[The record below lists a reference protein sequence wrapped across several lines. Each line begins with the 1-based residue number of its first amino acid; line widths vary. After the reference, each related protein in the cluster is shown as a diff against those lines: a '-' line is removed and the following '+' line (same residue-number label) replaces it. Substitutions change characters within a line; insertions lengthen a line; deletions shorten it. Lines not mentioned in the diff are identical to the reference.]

1 MWSSVL
7 LAVVG
12 LTLLVTVMRSRA
24 LRAAPGWRTLAFVA
38 FCALPVSFA
47 ASAIQ
52 ANLSYMKRV
61 EFCGSCHVMQNHV
74 GSLTYD
80 DDEPLASVHYR
91 NNYVEQDH
99 ACYACHVSY
108 AMFGGVRAKT
118 NGLRHVWAFV
128 TEGNQAKIELYEPY
142 DNANCL
148 HCHGSSQRFLEVED
162 HVAEDDFLTRVGTGE
177 LSCLHAGC
185 HDEGHYWDGKY
196 DDASEGGSSDAE
208 AWGEAEADS
217 TPDAANDSIEEA
229 GDDDDA

>member
-1 MWSSVL
+1 MWISVL

-12 LTLLVTVMRSRA
+12 LTLLVPVMRSGA

-38 FCALPVSFA
+38 FCALPVLFA

-52 ANLSYMKRV
+52 ANLSHMKRV

-74 GSLTYD
+74 ASLTYD

-108 AMFGGVRAKT
+108 AMFGPVHAKV

-128 TEGNQAKIELYEPY
+128 TKGDRAKIELYEPY
-142 DNANCL
+142 HNDNCL
-148 HCHGSSQRFLEVED
+148 HCHGSSQRFREVED
-162 HVAEDDFLTRVGTGE
+162 HADEDAFFERVQSGQ
-177 LSCLHAGC
+177 LSCLEAGC

-196 DDASEGGSSDAE
+196 DDAS
-208 AWGEAEADS
+208 
-217 TPDAANDSIEEA
+217 
-229 GDDDDA
+229 GDDDESWEETATDSTAAADSIPESDDDGE